1 MTENIEIHIV
11 SNRPMLD
18 EFIDMWKD
26 VKVHKVNCTIKVLML
41 DYPEKKFVLSNGI
54 KVEYIKQ
61 KSFPVTSFMNQ
72 SWARNELLCYTTS
85 EYVLFYDD
93 WQRPGKNIL
102 KEHLHYLTKDG
113 KDYAVCGRR
122 MECNKD
128 GNDCQEDG
136 RIGNGKLISCGY
148 GLFWTCNASARTG
161 DILKVNGF
169 DNRYN
174 GGSGGEDYDM
184 GMRLERLGN
193 KMIYNPDAKAYHY
206 CHDHLK
212 VGRPSDGRY
221 GKDGGHS
228 HDLGEYKYLPEYKH
242 FGNWNLMDGG
252 DLYEFWW
259 EGPIKYYRC
268 KRCGIVGILDSIQV
282 YYYNRD
288 NNIIKVENG
297 LEQVR
302 GMLNR

>member
-1 MTENIEIHIV
+1 MVYSIEVDIV
-11 SNRPMLD
+11 SNRPELD
-18 EFIDMWKD
+18 RFIDMWKD
-26 VKVHKVNCTIKVLML
+26 VKVGKDIDATIKVLMTN
-41 DYPEKKFVLSNGI
+41 YEEKKFVLKNGI
-54 KVEYIKQ
+54 RVEYIKQ

-72 SWARNELLCYTTS
+72 AWARNELLCYVTGK
-85 EYVLFYDD
+85 YILFWDD

-102 KEHLHYLTKDG
+102 KEHLHYLKKG
-113 KDYAVCGRR
+113 YIVCGRR

-128 GNDCQEDG
+128 GANCQEDG
-136 RIGNGKLISCGY
+136 RNKNGKLKSCGY
-148 GLFWTCNASARTG
+148 GLFWTCNASARLK

-174 GGSGGEDYDM
+174 GGTGGEDYDM
-184 GMRLERLGN
+184 GMRLERLGT
-193 KMIYNPDAKAYHY
+193 KIIYNPDAKAYHY

-212 VGRPSDGRY
+212 VSNGRD
-221 GKDGGHS
+221 HS
-228 HDLGEYKYLPEYKH
+228 HNTSAYKYLPAYKH
-242 FGNWNLMDGG
+242 FGDWNLMDGE

-268 KRCGIVGILDSIQV
+268 KICGVIGILDSIQV

-288 NNIIKVENG
+288 NKIIRVDNG

-302 GMLNR
+302 ETLNR